1 MDNVNATAEVGNTA
15 EAVESTEVPLTSD
28 EGVEA
33 TTNPHQEPEGSQ
45 EAFEAL
51 SIDDLLGADVES
63 YDEFHAEENHKGM
76 RPLHELMKHL
86 PEDARKHL
94 ANLRASYTQKTQEI
108 AEVRKEL
115 EAQRAAHKAEQDGLY
130 NGEFAKNVAEMAAE
144 PEKPYDIWDE
154 DGMKMKIKQEAAKM
168 FEEMLNPLQKQMRES
183 QRDAELAS
191 FKAAHPDLTGNE
203 EIKMEVA
210 RMLVANEHLS
220 LENAYFI
227 VKGKNQKL
235 QAQAAANAEREDR
248 AARRAVLAK
257 TSAGTNTRGGVPK
270 FRNAIDA
277 FNYYKANPD
286 AVKNTYSKMKN
297 K

>member
-1 MDNVNATAEVGNTA
+1 MIDNATAEGNTA
-15 EAVESTEVPLTSD
+15 EAVESPESPLTSD

-33 TTNPHQEPEGSQ
+33 TETTNEAVEQAQ

-63 YDEFHAEENHKGM
+63 YEEFSAEENHKGM

-94 ANLRASYTQKTQEI
+94 ANLRSSYTQKTQEI

-183 QRDAELAS
+183 KRDAELAS
-191 FKAAHPDLTGNE
+191 FKAEHPDLIGNE

-210 RMLVANEHLS
+210 RMLVADEHLT

-227 VKGKNQKL
+227 VKGKNLKL
-235 QAQAAANAEREDR
+235 QAQATANAEREER
-248 AARRAVLAK
+248 ATRRAVLAK

-286 AVKNTYSKMKN
+286 AVKSTYSKMKN